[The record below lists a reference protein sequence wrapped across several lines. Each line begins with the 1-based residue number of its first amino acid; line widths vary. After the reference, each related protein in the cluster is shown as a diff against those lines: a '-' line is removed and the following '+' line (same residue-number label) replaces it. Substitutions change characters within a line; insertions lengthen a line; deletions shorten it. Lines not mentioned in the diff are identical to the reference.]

1 MAAFCVTYNFL
12 KVNSWI
18 LKKIEEK
25 LRNNE
30 KNSRF
35 FIFQHWHIYIIS
47 SILVFTSISYLKLYT
62 ICSIIKDVVQ
72 LKTHNKR
79 SVKFILNEQI
89 KYYTKEGLK
98 LINLVAIA
106 LFIIITIILMKYKL
120 VCSVSISGEH
130 IGYVQ
135 DKELVEKQINDQLA
149 LEGTGNVAYVD
160 CTTPEYSLTFISNNT
175 EVNDDYV
182 IAKIEEN
189 TKITYKYYAV
199 TLNGKQKSVVDSLE
213 EAENLVADMK
223 KKYKDI
229 KFTIGINELYTQD
242 SNEYETVD
250 IKVASKSV
258 NKELKKIDDASVNG
272 VYLAQKPIS
281 GVITSRFGS
290 RESIR
295 SYPHNGLDIAAP
307 YGTKIKAACDGKVTF
322 SGYKGSYG
330 NLIIVDCGNGVQIYY
345 GHCSKLYAKVGD
357 TVKAGDVIG
366 AVGST
371 GNSTG
376 NHLHFEIKVNGDRV
390 NPQNYIYN

>member
-1 MAAFCVTYNFL
+1 M
-12 KVNSWI
+12 
-18 LKKIEEK
+18 
-25 LRNNE
+25 RNNE
-30 KNSRF
+30 KNGRF

-135 DKELVEKQINDQLA
+135 DKELVEKQINDKLA

-213 EAENLVADMK
+213 EAEKLVTDMK
-223 KKYKDI
+223 EKYEDNI

-250 IKVASKSV
+250 IKVASKEV
-258 NKELKKIDDASVNG
+258 NTELKKIDDASVNG

-307 YGTKIKAACDGKVTF
+307 YGTQIKAACDGKVTF
-322 SGYKGSYG
+322 SGDNGSYG

-345 GHCSKLYAKVGD
+345 GHCSKLYSKVGD
-357 TVKAGDVIG
+357 TVKAGDVIA

-376 NHLHFEIKVNGDRV
+376 NHLHFEIKINGVSV
-390 NPQNYIYN
+390 NPQNYIYK

>member
-1 MAAFCVTYNFL
+1 M
-12 KVNSWI
+12 
-18 LKKIEEK
+18 
-25 LRNNE
+25 
-30 KNSRF
+30 
-35 FIFQHWHIYIIS
+35 
-47 SILVFTSISYLKLYT
+47 
-62 ICSIIKDVVQ
+62 
-72 LKTHNKR
+72 
-79 SVKFILNEQI
+79 KFILNEQI

-135 DKELVEKQINDQLA
+135 DKELVEKQINDKLA
-149 LEGTGNVAYVD
+149 LEGTGNIAYVD

-189 TKITYKYYAV
+189 AKITYRYYAV
-199 TLNGKQKSVVDSLE
+199 TLNGEQKSVVDSLE
-213 EAENLVADMK
+213 EAEDLVADMK

-229 KFTIGINELYTQD
+229 KFTIGINELYTQNSD
-242 SNEYETVD
+242 EYETVD

-307 YGTKIKAACDGKVTF
+307 YGTKIKAACNGKITF

-345 GHCSKLYAKVGD
+345 GHCSKLYVKVGD

-376 NHLHFEIKVNGDRV
+376 NHLHFEIKVNGVSV